1 MDDYPVDSQAADGSP
16 SSSGKSAGSVRGDSA
31 KTSSQRPTPSSDE
44 KTIISRT
51 PPDAIPPWSR
61 TGVQDLGRILVGE
74 QLGHY
79 MLEEFVGGGG
89 MGAVFRATDIEL
101 GRSVALKVVSGVH
114 NDDDTLRR
122 FKNEAQSA
130 ARLDHHNIA
139 RVYYVGEDKGWHY
152 IVFEFIHGV
161 NIRDLVDHRGPLPL
175 EEAVYYTLQV
185 AEALEHASQRDV
197 VHRDIKP
204 SNVLVMQDGKVK
216 LVDMGLAR
224 LHQVESAADE
234 LTASGVTL
242 GTFDYISPE
251 QARDPRSA
259 DVRSDLYSLGCTLYY
274 MLTGRPPF
282 PEGTVLQ
289 KLFSHSLD
297 APPDPRDVRPDIPS
311 EVTEI
316 VHRLLAKNPQDRYQS
331 PAELIQRLLRL
342 ADELPLSLASRPATA
357 YERPSP
363 RRLSRIEYHLP
374 WLVPTAL
381 LVLVVLLLES
391 ISTQETFQVTPPN
404 LPPREVSA
412 LPSVMRDRPR
422 QDRAELRRGDERE
435 SEHSDPVPSDLD
447 LVDRERDARSGEG
460 TISTESPADSAEA
473 IDLAEGA
480 DGRLSPTGLS
490 PTAPSPTASSATAS
504 SLASS
509 PLLSTLPP
517 GRDRWG
523 ELFGPEGSG
532 FQVQPPMVGGELSGP
547 GDFAE
552 SVPAIS
558 PSATEDGMEVEGT
571 EIARETSTT
580 TPRRV
585 VVGLD
590 IADPPADALVAS
602 SLATAVQKASENPSV
617 TTIELRF
624 NDEMLESPF
633 QIVAKSPLLIRGA
646 PGYRPVI
653 RFQPDLGG
661 YGTTRRMLELSGS
674 EIVWQDVHFR
684 LQLPTEPSEG
694 WALFGLRGVEEL
706 EFIRCTM
713 TLRNMDENGIE
724 WPSGAVFFHFDPPQ
738 VSARMDMGMDMDDMD
753 PGMNPMP
760 APQEP
765 PSLQLIDCAIRGQA
779 SLVRSDIAFPLNIIW
794 RQGLLACNE
803 RFFQFGG
810 AADASAWDAQIKV
823 ELENVT
829 AIVEEG
835 FGLMTLD
842 GRGPL
847 LIDLELILNDCIV
860 AMNHDAPFLEHRGT
874 GSPDR
879 VERSVVFRGARNAYP
894 LRNPPMTPF
903 LPRSTQ
909 RVRWRIV
916 TSGGD
921 RVEHLFGENDREW
934 YQEEL
939 ARDTVQWRTPLSPGV
954 PFHQYSTE
962 GYEIVPRISTNGP
975 GVGFDPRLI
984 PTFPESTPDARSW
997 PLEERNFTLP

>member
-1 MDDYPVDSQAADGSP
+1 MDDYPVDSQAESGSP
-16 SSSGKSAGSVRGDSA
+16 RPSGDSVGSNSRGPA
-31 KTSSQRPTPSSDE
+31 ANSGNRPTPESDE
-44 KTIISRT
+44 KTIISRS
-51 PPDAIPPWSR
+51 PPDAIPPLSR
-61 TGVQDLGRILVGE
+61 TGVQGLGRILVGE

-175 EEAVYYTLQV
+175 DEAVYYTLQV

-259 DVRSDLYSLGCTLYY
+259 DVRSDLYSLGCTLFY

-297 APPDPRDVRPDIPS
+297 APPDPRDVRPDIPG

-316 VHRLLAKNPQDRYQS
+316 VHKLLAKNPQERYQTPS
-331 PAELIQRLLRL
+331 ELIQRLLRL
-342 ADELPLSLASRPATA
+342 ADELPLSLAGRPTAA
-357 YERPSP
+357 YEKPAPS
-363 RRLSRIEYHLP
+363 RLSRFEYHLP

-381 LVLVVLLLES
+381 LVLVALLLES
-391 ISTQETFQVTPPN
+391 ISTQETFRVTPPN
-404 LPPREVSA
+404 LPPRQVSA
-412 LPSVMRDRPR
+412 IPPTI
-422 QDRAELRRGDERE
+422 RE
-435 SEHSDPVPSDLD
+435 TP
-447 LVDRERDARSGEG
+447 SGERTRLPEPDDVELEFPDRSPLDAETDDSEG
-460 TISTESPADSAEA
+460 EIRSAERSVPTESRPLLGEA
-473 IDLAEGA
+473 TDEAGGSIATSLPIIPTPE
-480 DGRLSPTGLS
+480 LSSLPTGS
-490 PTAPSPTASSATAS
+490 
-504 SLASS
+504 
-509 PLLSTLPP
+509 
-517 GRDRWG
+517 DRWG
-523 ELFGPEGSG
+523 ALFGPDATG
-532 FQVQPPMVGGELSGP
+532 FHVQPPVVGAELSGP
-547 GDFAE
+547 GDLANA
-552 SVPAIS
+552 VPGITRS
-558 PSATEDGMEVEGT
+558 TTDDGKEEEGT
-571 EIARETSTT
+571 TVTEPETIT

-590 IADPPADALVAS
+590 IEDPPADALVAS
-602 SLATAVQKASENPSV
+602 SLATAVQKAAEHPSV

-674 EIVWQDVHFR
+674 ETVWQDVHFR

-694 WALFGLRGVEEL
+694 WALFGLRGIEEL

-713 TLRNMDENGIE
+713 TLQNMDENGIE
-724 WPSGAVFFHFDPPQ
+724 WPSGAVFFHFDAPQ
-738 VSARMDMGMDMDDMD
+738 VSSRMDMGMDMDDMD

-760 APQEP
+760 SPREP
-765 PSLQLIDCAIRGQA
+765 PTLQLIDCAIRGQA
-779 SLVRSDIAFPLNIIW
+779 SFVRSDIAFPLNIIW

-803 RFFQFGG
+803 RFFQLGG
-810 AADASAWDAQIKV
+810 AADASAWDAQIRI

-847 LIDLELILNDCIV
+847 LIDLEMILHDCIV

-879 VERSVVFRGARNAYP
+879 VERSVIFRGARNAYP
-894 LRNPPMTPF
+894 VRNPPMTPF
-903 LPRSTQ
+903 LPRSSN

-921 RVEHLFGENDREW
+921 RFEFLFGENDRDW

-939 ARDTVQWRTPLSPGV
+939 ARETVQWRTPLPPGV
-954 PFHQYSTE
+954 PFHRYSTE
-962 GYEIVPRISTNGP
+962 GYEIVPQISTNGP
-975 GVGFDPRLI
+975 GVGFAPDAI
-984 PTFPESTPDARSW
+984 PTFPDSAATIPPW
-997 PLEERNFTLP
+997 PLEDRTLTLP